1 MIKFLRIR
9 NFATIEDLEVQF
21 EKGFSILTGETGA
34 GKSII
39 IDGIKLLLG
48 EKASSDTVR
57 TGKEEASLE
66 AIFQFVGS
74 KETGDKDSGRE
85 SEIFI
90 QRTISH
96 QGTGKAYVNGILSP
110 VKKLRE
116 TCSGLVDIYG
126 QNDHIFLLHIENHLD
141 YLDMAIGSTGI
152 REEVSFQAQELKRLI
167 RKKNELE
174 RKKRERE
181 QRMDFLDFQLKEI
194 EKSQLKPGEWED
206 IIQERHLL
214 KNAEK
219 IALLLEKALDI
230 SYTQENS
237 LSSLLAKL
245 QNVVSE
251 LSRFDGTFQTMN
263 ESFSQFAITLQEF
276 SNYLIKFKENQTLA
290 PEKLEVLEERLDRI
304 EKLKR
309 KYGETVEDI
318 LSYYEKIRQE
328 HTDLSESQ
336 DMLVQLETELEKKFN
351 LYLTSA
357 EKLSRIRREGSR
369 KLEKS
374 IEEEIIQL
382 GMKKARF
389 HIKIETQPL
398 TNENIE
404 TAKETGL
411 DDVEFL
417 MSPNPGE
424 ELRPLR
430 KIASGGELSR
440 VMLALKS
447 IGKEKETMKTFIFD
461 EIDSGIGGK
470 TADIIAQK
478 LRSLSEQNQVIC
490 ITHLPQI
497 ASFAPCHY
505 RIDKKIERNRTYT
518 TVKKLNFD
526 ERVTEISQLLS
537 GSRVTPTALENA
549 REMLL
554 HNLENA
560 GSPGGKF
567 PEEGII
573 S

>member
-1 MIKFLRIR
+1 MIKFLRIQ
-9 NFATIEDLEVQF
+9 NFATIEDLEVHF

-66 AIFQFVGS
+66 AIFQFVGA
-74 KETGDKDSGRE
+74 KETGDKDSGLE
-85 SEIFI
+85 NEIFI

-116 TCSGLVDIYG
+116 ACSGLVDIYG
-126 QNDHIFLLHIENHLD
+126 QNDHIFLLHLENHLD
-141 YLDMAIGSTGI
+141 YLDRAIGSAGI

-276 SNYLIKFKENQTLA
+276 SDYLIKFKENQTLA

-328 HTDLSESQ
+328 HTDLSDSQ

-351 LYLTSA
+351 LYHTSA
-357 EKLSRIRREGSR
+357 EKLSRIRREGAR

-389 HIKIETQPL
+389 HIKIEAQPL
-398 TNENIE
+398 TNENME

-411 DDVEFL
+411 DNVEFL

-497 ASFAPCHY
+497 ASFAPWHY

-537 GSRVTPTALENA
+537 GSRVTSTALENA

-554 HNLENA
+554 HNLKNA
-560 GSPGGKF
+560 GSSGGKV
-567 PEEGII
+567 PEEGKI